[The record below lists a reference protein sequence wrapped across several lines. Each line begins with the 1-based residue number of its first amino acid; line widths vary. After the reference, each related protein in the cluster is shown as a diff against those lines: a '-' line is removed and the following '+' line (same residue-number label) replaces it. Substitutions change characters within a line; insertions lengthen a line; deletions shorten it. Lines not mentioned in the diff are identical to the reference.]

1 MNEAKYK
8 KYFNEITKY
17 IKPYLNNKINILQLG
32 CYNKEVTKIFL
43 ENITNKKSKIVC
55 IDTLKRDEIYKYEPD
70 YKTFKQD
77 FMNIIK
83 GYQIDIMQMKLI
95 DGLNELKKNKKYM
108 FDIIFIDISYQ
119 QTNILSLL

>member
-1 MNEAKYK
+1 MNEEKYK
-8 KYFNEITKY
+8 QYLNTIE
-17 IKPYLNNKINILQLG
+17 PYLNKKNNILQLG